1 MPWLDQV
8 PMITMMMTKMLIM
21 CTRVFPSS
29 STSTA
34 EDLLPLLKGDTYSDL
49 LLAAW
54 EKKFSPIREEGRQIL
69 AELCREGRHLIVPQT
84 Q

>member
-8 PMITMMMTKMLIM
+8 PIITMMMAKMLIM
-21 CTRVFPSS
+21 WTRVFP

-54 EKKFSPIREEGRQIL
+54 EKKFSLRREEGRQIL

>member
-1 MPWLDQV
+1 
-8 PMITMMMTKMLIM
+8 MITMMMTKMLMM
-21 CTRVFPSS
+21 CTRVFPST

-54 EKKFSPIREEGRQIL
+54 EKKFSPRREEGRQIL